1 MICES
6 LMLSP
11 RFSFTCQADV
21 HCCCQD
27 SDDDDDDDD
36 HHHRDDDDDDH
47 HHRDDDDDDDDDD
60 TDGNLNHE
68 EGLKSAM
75 FLQNIIQI

>member
-27 SDDDDDDDD
+27 
-36 HHHRDDDDDDH
+36 
-47 HHRDDDDDDDDDD
+47 RDDDDDDDDQRDEDD
-60 TDGNLNHE
+60 DDPDDSDDDDDDNDGDLNHE